1 MVLRTRWYIHKYDHS
16 IFLSACC
23 FPFMAQSAGFHFMPA
38 IKSRL
43 ILSASRWAEPCFV
56 VPEIPGGMVH
66 LTNVQHLSRGSLM
79 NLEIKSWPQREAP
92 VRARWTC
99 VDMYI
104 HCTMYIEQIFIS
116 TAKYVSKINSPRP
129 SPPPFA
135 IRHKTSWLCDCRF
148 AESNDSAPRLL
159 LNR

>member
-1 MVLRTRWYIHKYDHS
+1 MTMLF
-16 IFLSACC
+16 FLSVL
-23 FPFMAQSAGFHFMPA
+23 FSFMAQSAGFHFMPA

-56 VPEIPGGMVH
+56 VPEIPGGMVQW
-66 LTNVQHLSRGSLM
+66 TNVQHLSRASLM

-129 SPPPFA
+129 SPPPSPSGIRRRGYA
-135 IRHKTSWLCDCRF
+135 IAGLQSPTT
-148 AESNDSAPRLL
+148 RL
-159 LNR
+159 RVCY